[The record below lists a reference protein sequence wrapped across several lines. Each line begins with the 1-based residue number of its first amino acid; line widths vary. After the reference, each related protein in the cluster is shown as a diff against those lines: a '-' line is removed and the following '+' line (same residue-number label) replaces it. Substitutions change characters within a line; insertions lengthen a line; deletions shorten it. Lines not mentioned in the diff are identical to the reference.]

1 MPVSEDIIFGSGVY
15 LQKYKILKRKLKLL
29 IYENECF
36 QDNLRNCQRK
46 LLKVERDKAFLLD
59 RLLQYEHADDS
70 SSDSDATLSSESDI
84 EVNHSAQPSTPA
96 RKKKLSGSGETNN
109 SLAVNSGGNIPIP
122 TVPKTDVQIKRKK
135 PSLPKK
141 PGNKPSN
148 SSAQNLFGHMT
159 SEEIE
164 RHLESKQP
172 NMDLMPERAPS
183 TMPTEMFSNDPSGL
197 DSEQNDGTACESSPS
212 NIGEMDESLII
223 DLPES

>member
-96 RKKKLSGSGETNN
+96 RKYDEWCEELEAMHFRGEE
-109 SLAVNSGGNIPIP
+109 LQQ
-122 TVPKTDVQIKRKK
+122 K
-135 PSLPKK
+135 
-141 PGNKPSN
+141 
-148 SSAQNLFGHMT
+148 
-159 SEEIE
+159 
-164 RHLESKQP
+164 
-172 NMDLMPERAPS
+172 
-183 TMPTEMFSNDPSGL
+183 MPTYRSVLVGSVAQL
-197 DSEQNDGTACESSPS
+197 KEQ
-212 NIGEMDESLII
+212 SLVVWY
-223 DLPES
+223 